1 MIHNERTLDVEAT
14 PEEVWAVLG
23 RYMHMHEFAPRIE
36 SIDALTDGEDG
47 VGSQRR
53 CHFSD
58 GTSVVEEVTAW
69 EPNHRYRLRLVEMG
83 PMPVKEAHAT
93 LEVEPLAGGGSRM
106 KMAMDYRMKFGPIGW
121 LMGQTMMKAM
131 MGKIFEGV
139 LNGLMDK
146 VLSNKAPSGPE
157 GASA

>member
-1 MIHNERTLDVEAT
+1 MIHNERSLGIDAT

-36 SIDALTDGEDG
+36 SIDALTEGEDG

-53 CHFSD
+53 CNFAD
-58 GTSVVEEVTAW
+58 GTSVVEEVTEW
-69 EPNHRYRLRLVEMG
+69 EANRFYRVRLVEMG

-93 LEVEPLAGGGSRM
+93 LSVEPLDENRSSM
-106 KMAMDYRMKFGPIGW
+106 KMAMDYRMKFGPVGW
-121 LMGQTMMKAM
+121 LMGQTMMKSM

-139 LNGLMDK
+139 LAGLSDK
-146 VLSNKAPSGPE
+146 VRSERA
-157 GASA
+157 A